1 VDFKYIYIATV
12 RLKSFQLLLAIVA
25 SERLELWQ
33 INFIVAYLNNNID
46 FDVYMEQHKGF
57 VEGEGN
63 IV

>member
-1 VDFKYIYIATV
+1 MYAATV
-12 RLKSFQLLLAIVA
+12 RLKFFQLLFAIVA

-33 INFIVAYLNNNID
+33 INFIVAYLNSNIN